1 MELRDELRSHNRAE
15 RNRFNRPQK
24 NTKPMNS
31 QNHLNRFVRCGRLIA
46 ALSAGLVL
54 DFRRAGA
61 TGRGQR
67 VDSRYLLIFDTSSAM
82 KKRLPST
89 QYAVERLFLS
99 MMNGQLEPG
108 DSIGVWAFD
117 RKLRAGDFPLQH
129 WMPQNA
135 AMIASDVTNFV
146 KRQSYARSTHF
157 DVVAPDVTG
166 LVRNS
171 ERLTVLIFCDG
182 GGEIEGTPYDDTIN
196 AIFKQH
202 QSELERLARR
212 SLWFCDH
219 SLANSSASRSIPRP
233 WGSISP
239 DFHPCPCRRSRS
251 LPSNPIHRLFRRQPQ
266 PLKSRRW

>member
-1 MELRDELRSHNRAE
+1 
-15 RNRFNRPQK
+15 
-24 NTKPMNS
+24 MNS
-31 QNHLNRFVRCGRLIA
+31 QTPLNRFVRCGRLIA

-54 DFRRAGA
+54 ISAVPAQPVAG
-61 TGRGQR
+61 R

-157 DVVAPDVTG
+157 DVVAPEVTG

-182 GGEIEGTPYDDTIN
+182 GGDNTSP
-196 AIFKQH
+196 
-202 QSELERLARR
+202 SWERLARR

-251 LPSNPIHRLFRRQPQ
+251 LPSNPIQRLFRRQPQ